1 MKPFGDHL
9 PDERLFVVYRHDDS
23 EFWRVHGLGL
33 WLWLKHFLTGFQ
45 DRQEEQEKI
54 F

>member
-9 PDERLFVVYRHDDS
+9 PDESLFVVYRHDDG
-23 EFWRVHGLGL
+23 EFGRVHCLGL
-33 WLWLKHFLTGFQ
+33 WLWQGRFQIGLQ
-45 DRQEEQEKI
+45 DRREEQEKI